1 MENKKETLT
10 KEELKGML
18 DLTPENVER
27 VFLYATA
34 DKNGKRI
41 LSKDNTKYDAL
52 IHEVNACEKPD
63 SRFSTVYFN
72 EFKLVDTRFTVGNFL
87 RQLRISFLNKGL
99 SPDNEKYIKCIP
111 SDYARLKICDGTNV
125 IKMNDGTG
133 SMKFATVWVGNDQP
147 ETLNQLLTLAIGNNL
162 IEPMR
167 VTNKIGKDGKPVLG
181 IDTTKGAFPG
191 WIPLL
196 SAETTKS
203 LEALMMKQMQKPTV
217 PTAPSGQ
224 GEDGSRE

>member
-1 MENKKETLT
+1 MENEKNTLT
-10 KEELKGML
+10 EELKGML

-41 LSKDNTKYDAL
+41 LCKDSSKYDAL
-52 IHEVNACEKPD
+52 IHEVNACAKPD

-72 EFKLVDTRFTVGNFL
+72 EFNLVNTRFAVGCFL

-99 SPDNEKYIKCIP
+99 NPDNEKYIKCIP

-162 IEPMR
+162 MDPLK
-167 VTNKIGKDGKPVLG
+167 VTNRIGKDGKPILG

-191 WIPLL
+191 LIPLMREEKKK
-196 SAETTKS
+196 A
-203 LEALMMKQMQKPTV
+203 LEALVIKQLY
-217 PTAPSGQ
+217 
-224 GEDGSRE
+224 

>member
-1 MENKKETLT
+1 MENEKNTLT
-10 KEELKGML
+10 EELKGML

-41 LSKDNTKYDAL
+41 LCKDSSKYDAL
-52 IHEVNACEKPD
+52 IHEVNACAKPD

-72 EFKLVDTRFTVGNFL
+72 EFNLVNTRFAVGCFL

-99 SPDNEKYIKCIP
+99 NPDNEKYIKCIP

-162 IEPMR
+162 MDPLK
-167 VTNKIGKDGKPVLG
+167 VTNRIGKDGKPILG

-191 WIPLL
+191 
-196 SAETTKS
+196 
-203 LEALMMKQMQKPTV
+203 
-217 PTAPSGQ
+217 
-224 GEDGSRE
+224 